1 MMTSSLLS
9 NCENLVLDSSVI
21 MNLNATGYADRILSS
36 LPMGV
41 YVPKPVIKE
50 LERGEA
56 SGYTDALD
64 FRTLEKQG
72 VISEIPMNSLS
83 QSEFINLVS
92 GNTISSLGDGEA
104 STIACA
110 YSDRLWAA
118 IDEKKARRIC
128 NERYPDIGL
137 VCTVDILAHRA
148 VTANLSKVEHSD
160 AILAAL
166 EVANMSVLPEHLE
179 WVVER
184 VDPMRLARCKSLPKF
199 VRDKTQAIRA

>member
-1 MMTSSLLS
+1 
-9 NCENLVLDSSVI
+9 

-36 LPMGV
+36 LPMGI

-56 SGYTDALD
+56 SGYTDAFD

-92 GNTISSLGDGEA
+92 GTTISSLGDGEA
-104 STIACA
+104 ATIACA

-128 NERYPDIGL
+128 SERYPDMGL
-137 VCTVDILAHRA
+137 ICTVDILAHKS
-148 VTANLSKVEHSD
+148 VIANLSNAEHSD

-166 EVANMSVLPEHLE
+166 EVANMSVLPEHLD
-179 WVVER
+179 WIVEKI
-184 VDPMRLARCKSLPKF
+184 DPKRLPRCKSLPRHIREKI
-199 VRDKTQAIRA
+199 KNTQAIQA

>member
-9 NCENLVLDSSVI
+9 NCEHLVLDSSVI

-36 LPMGV
+36 LPMGI
-41 YVPKPVIKE
+41 YIPKPVIKE

-56 SGYTDALD
+56 SGYTDAFD

-72 VISEIPMNSLS
+72 VIAEIPMNPLS

-92 GNTISSLGDGEA
+92 GTTTSSLGDGEA
-104 STIACA
+104 ATIACA
-110 YSDRLWAA
+110 YSDSLWAA

-128 NERYPDIGL
+128 SERYPDIGL
-137 VCTVDILAHRA
+137 ICTVDILAHKS
-148 VTANLSKVEHSD
+148 VISNLSNAEHSD

-166 EVANMSVLPEHLE
+166 EVANMSVLPEHLG
-179 WVVER
+179 WVVEQ
-184 VDPMRLARCKSLPKF
+184 VDPMRLANCKSLPKF
-199 VRDKTQAIRA
+199 ARDKTQAIRA